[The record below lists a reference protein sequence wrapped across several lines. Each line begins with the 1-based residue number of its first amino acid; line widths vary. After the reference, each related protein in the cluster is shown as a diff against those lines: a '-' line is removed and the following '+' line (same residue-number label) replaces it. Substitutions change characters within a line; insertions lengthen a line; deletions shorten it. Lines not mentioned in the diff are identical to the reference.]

1 MPLSPRRCRSFAA
14 RHRAAVSLGFIRGPL
29 VSATP
34 AVVRMTLRSEL
45 RQVRSSRAAPDKH
58 HRALETI
65 QWPANMFSFLCVC
78 AQLLPLGLPMPANSK
93 TLHQP
98 PPALPSVASLLDMAH
113 CLPVDASS
121 TLSNLSITLCSP
133 NFDDFKRACVLLT
146 QQEMIHVDPPAQA
159 TTEVPA
165 LREVF
170 PL

>member
-1 MPLSPRRCRSFAA
+1 MHNCISKYL
-14 RHRAAVSLGFIRGPL
+14 L
-29 VSATP
+29 
-34 AVVRMTLRSEL
+34 E
-45 RQVRSSRAAPDKH
+45 DKQ
-58 HRALETI
+58 I
-65 QWPANMFSFLCVC
+65 NKIF
-78 AQLLPLGLPMPANSK
+78 
-93 TLHQP
+93 
-98 PPALPSVASLLDMAH
+98 LDMAH

>member
-1 MPLSPRRCRSFAA
+1 MRCLS
-14 RHRAAVSLGFIRGPL
+14 HH
-29 VSATP
+29 
-34 AVVRMTLRSEL
+34 EN
-45 RQVRSSRAAPDKH
+45 QVRSVSAENGFCDVITSKKN
-58 HRALETI
+58 ALRRVTSTLLLLGNI
-65 QWPANMFSFLCVC
+65 NSLSTFSKLNIDNLNITSTSLLKMFEENPIYV
-78 AQLLPLGLPMPANSK
+78 
-93 TLHQP
+93 
-98 PPALPSVASLLDMAH
+98 LDMAH

-146 QQEMIHVDPPAQA
+146 QQEMFHVDPPAQA

>member
-1 MPLSPRRCRSFAA
+1 MYQSFAA
-14 RHRAAVSLGFIRGPL
+14 RLRAAVSIGFMRGPL

-34 AVVRMTLRSEL
+34 AVVRVTLQSEL
-45 RQVRSSRAAPDKH
+45 RRARSSRAALAKH
-58 HRALETI
+58 HRVLETV
-65 QWPANMFSFLCVC
+65 QWPANTLVLVRVC
-78 AQLLPLGLPMPANSK
+78 PAAPSLLPMPANSK

-133 NFDDFKRACVLLT
+133 NFDDFKRACVSLT